1 MKLLPIFPA
10 AGTDRILSLAKP
22 TIRIH
27 SLYLH
32 SHLDAK
38 GVSDEEN
45 RMCTEA
51 TKLKYY
57 FLAYK
62 FQIAPSTS
70 GLCLRATNEHIYIAE
85 EVYTIY
91 FSSTHQS
98 AKYI

>member
-10 AGTDRILSLAKP
+10 AGRDRILSLAKP

-32 SHLDAK
+32 SHSDAK
-38 GVSDEEN
+38 GVSVEEN

-70 GLCLRATNEHIYIAE
+70 GLCLRATNIY
-85 EVYTIY
+85 V
-91 FSSTHQS
+91 HCGGGVHNLL
-98 AKYI
+98 